1 MILTIL
7 PIKAAWGDIPDTI
20 DYVIDYFPYRN
31 RYFGFGYGYGY
42 FGMYPYYGNWYP
54 GYSYY
59 SMRNWY
65 RYGWMYGYY
74 PFYYDFYPY
83 GWWGRT
89 MPFGYRNRY
98 SKYGT
103 YVNSPYN
110 NYLNRNTNGN
120 ISYNSGKR
128 GSSQVLLFMV
138 MVEPQPLQT
147 VTVEM

>member
-1 MILTIL
+1 MENGFIFSDSINLDSDFITSNDINYSSN
-7 PIKAAWGDIPDTI
+7 KAAWGDIPDTI

-103 YVNSPYN
+103 YVNSPC
-110 NYLNRNTNGN
+110 
-120 ISYNSGKR
+120 
-128 GSSQVLLFMV
+128 LLYTS
-138 MVEPQPLQT
+138 PSPRDDR
-147 VTVEM
+147 